1 MTFAGVD
8 PFILVE
14 EASKINDEMEIVPV
28 NGEPVI
34 LGNTIG
40 ALGDN
45 SVYWTSNGVD
55 FYLTSNT
62 LNSSE
67 MMTIAESITNGTSL
81 VASTK

>member
-45 SVYWTSNGVD
+45 SVYWSASGVD

-81 VASTK
+81 VARTK

>member
-1 MTFAGVD
+1 
-8 PFILVE
+8 
-14 EASKINDEMEIVPV
+14 MEIVPV

-45 SVYWTSNGVD
+45 SVYWSASGVD

-81 VASTK
+81 VARTKQMMIKVACQPFFHVKI